1 AWVHQRSE
9 AGVLCI
15 RSGVRVIEDAMQSIT
30 SAFMSTAW
38 DGLLATARIVDGKS
52 QSIMPLIGSAP
63 FLFLEDKFDSGAAL
77 LRCASLSRVGKSG
90 ALIAEQPYCGLLECV
105 VLARGVVWPLA
116 EPIVVMTAATAVVWR
131 GEQARRTVQFSK
143 MMISQDLTLA
153 LAIGKLNYEV

>member
-1 AWVHQRSE
+1 
-9 AGVLCI
+9 
-15 RSGVRVIEDAMQSIT
+15 VI
-30 SAFMSTAW
+30 
-38 DGLLATARIVDGKS
+38 
-52 QSIMPLIGSAP
+52 
-63 FLFLEDKFDSGAAL
+63 
-77 LRCASLSRVGKSG
+77 KSG

-153 LAIGKLNYEV
+153 LAIGKLNYEVLHQPRLLTRPSALARFGFVRHARDSMRRVLGGNTIFWLTYAVLHPVAVMKMGIVKVFGLERIHCLKRLISRSLR